1 MRQRFPEVYQWVLER
16 VKPEREQNNRVSYR
30 DLWWV
35 FGEPRSE
42 LRPALAGLKRYIAT
56 VETAKHR
63 LFSFVNSEV
72 LPDNMLVC
80 VAEQDAFILGALS
93 SHAHVLWTLS
103 RGANLEDR
111 PRYTKSLCFDPFP
124 FPDCSER
131 ARVTIAAIAEEL
143 VGLRKERLRLHPDL
157 TLTGLYNV
165 LAKLRSGE
173 ALIASECGIH
183 DRGLVGVLRRLHDDL
198 DRAVLA
204 AYGWP
209 ADISDDDLL
218 TRLVDLNRERAEEE
232 WRGKIRWL
240 RPEFQAGIAAAP
252 VQREL
257 VVAPAMPVGRQSW
270 PKELPEQFKAVR
282 AALAAQGAPAGAEQV
297 AAQFARVRRERIA
310 EVLETLVS
318 LGQARQAGRGLY
330 AA

>member
-1 MRQRFPEVYQWVLER
+1 VLER
-16 VKPEREQNNRVSYR
+16 VKPAREQNNRTSYR

-42 LRPALAGLKRYIAT
+42 LRPALARLDRYIVT

-63 LFSFVNSEV
+63 VFMFVDASV
-72 LPDNMLVC
+72 LPDNRLV
-80 VAEQDAFILGALS
+80 VFAIQAPALFGVLS
-93 SHAHVLWTLS
+93 SRPHVAWTLYQ
-103 RGANLEDR
+103 GGTLEDR
-111 PRYTKSLCFDPFP
+111 PIYTKSLCFDPFP
-124 FPDCSER
+124 FPDCTER
-131 ARVTIAAIAEEL
+131 EQATIAAIAEEL
-143 VGLRKERLRLHPDL
+143 DALRKERLRLHSDL

-173 ALIASECGIH
+173 PLTGAEEGINT
-183 DRGLVGVLRRLHDDL
+183 RGLVGVLRRLHDDL
-198 DRAVLA
+198 DLAVLA

-209 ADISDDDLL
+209 TDLGDDDLL
-218 TRLVDLNRERAEEE
+218 ARLVSLNRERAEEE
-232 WRGKIRWL
+232 WRGKVRWL

-257 VVAPAMPVGRQSW
+257 VVTAAPQVGRQSW

-282 AALAAQGAPAGAEQV
+282 AALAAQGAPARAGQIAG
-297 AAQFARVRRERIA
+297 QFVRVRRDRVA
-310 EVLETLVS
+310 EVLERLVS
-318 LGQARQAGRGLY
+318 LGQARQAGHGLY